1 MCLTLDLDLWP
12 FTLTFDLDLD
22 LWALFYMWKQVK
34 LRFFRQK
41 CGFLDKTWIF
51 SQNALWLPPMICLF
65 QYFKICKIST
75 CKITL
80 KGQGQRS
87 RSKVKVKVKVKVKG
101 QGQRSRSRVT
111 ILKKNLLIFC
121 HNAWVDLLGDFQQF
135 GLKVSKTEDF

>member
-1 MCLTLDLDLWP
+1 MSKYAFEQYITCGCKWNCALLFWTKRGYLVKMCLTLDLDLWP

-111 ILKKNLLIFC
+111 I
-121 HNAWVDLLGDFQQF
+121 
-135 GLKVSKTEDF
+135 